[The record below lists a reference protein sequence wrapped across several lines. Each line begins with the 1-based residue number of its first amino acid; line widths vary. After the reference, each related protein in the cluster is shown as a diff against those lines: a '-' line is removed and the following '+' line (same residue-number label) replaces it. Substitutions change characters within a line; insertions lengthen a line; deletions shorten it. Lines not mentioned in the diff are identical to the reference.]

1 MANKPPFTSPEATER
16 RRRARAVLRL
26 VQAALDLDA
35 AFDLRRAFED
45 AAVTRDFVLACRI
58 VRDLER
64 DGDLES
70 GAT

>member
-1 MANKPPFTSPEATER
+1 
-16 RRRARAVLRL
+16 VLRL